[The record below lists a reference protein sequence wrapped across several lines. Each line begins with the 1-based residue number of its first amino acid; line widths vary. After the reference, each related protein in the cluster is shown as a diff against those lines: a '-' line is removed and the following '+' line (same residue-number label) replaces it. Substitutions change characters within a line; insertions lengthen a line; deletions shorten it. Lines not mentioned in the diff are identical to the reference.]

1 MSSRQ
6 WCRWNSHLAPANTRG
21 RRAPLTNNHGLP
33 VSPALQRTEQR
44 PAREQ
49 QPLESLTPFR
59 KAVAANP
66 YANALAT
73 PVRQCNFTAARLP
86 SHHLLPFATVFR
98 RHENDKL
105 VPYLAPVDKSQQ
117 TSRAYALNSRQLLI
131 RLSQKKNW
139 QRLLGHDL
147 KFGLKNRNDYQWS
160 SQMDEIILSR
170 LRSSVVRK
178 LTWLLSKP
186 NAKLVTPFESDT
198 ECPSSACILH
208 LREDSQPRSLSNPSI
223 SHYHLLDLLGQE
235 VLAELLKDT
244 SFAEKDA
251 LILAQSY
258 MTVSAHVAIARL
270 STFLSSSDTPSV
282 GSKT

>member
-1 MSSRQ
+1 MSIKQ

-21 RRAPLTNNHGLP
+21 RRTPLTNNHGLP
-33 VSPALQRTEQR
+33 ISPALQPPKQR
-44 PAREQ
+44 PVREQ

-86 SHHLLPFATVFR
+86 SHHLLPFATIFR

-117 TSRAYALNSRQLLI
+117 TSRAYVLNSRQLLN
-131 RLSQKKNW
+131 RLGQKKNW

-147 KFGLKNRNDYQWS
+147 KFGLKNRNDYQWP
-160 SQMDEIILSR
+160 SQMDDIVLSR

-178 LTWLLSKP
+178 LTWLLRKP
-186 NAKLVTPFESDT
+186 NARLVTPFEPNT
-198 ECPSSACILH
+198 ECSSSACILH
-208 LREDSQPRSLSNPSI
+208 LREASQPCSSLDPSV
-223 SHYHLLDLLGQE
+223 SQYQLLDLLDHE
-235 VLAELLKDT
+235 ILAELIKDT
-244 SFAEKDA
+244 SFADKDA

-258 MTVSAHVAIARL
+258 MTLSAHVAVARL
-270 STFLSSSDTPSV
+270 SAFLSSSDTH
-282 GSKT
+282 SKGPKT

>member
-21 RRAPLTNNHGLP
+21 RRTPLTNNHGLP
-33 VSPALQRTEQR
+33 VSPALQPAKQR

-73 PVRQCNFTAARLP
+73 PVRQCNYTAARLP

-105 VPYLAPVDKSQQ
+105 VPYLAPVDKSRQ
-117 TSRAYALNSRQLLI
+117 TSRAYILNSRQLLKS
-131 RLSQKKNW
+131 LDQKKNW

-147 KFGLKNRNDYQWS
+147 KFGLKNRNDYQWP
-160 SQMDEIILSR
+160 SQMDDIILSQ
-170 LRSSVVRK
+170 LRSSVVRI

-186 NAKLVTPFESDT
+186 NAKLVIPFESIK

-208 LREDSQPRSLSNPSI
+208 LRKESQPQSLSDPSI
-223 SHYHLLDLLGQE
+223 SQYHLSDLLGHE
-235 VLAELLKDT
+235 VLGELIKNT

-270 STFLSSSDTPSV
+270 STFLSSSDTPSK

>member
-1 MSSRQ
+1 MSGRK
-6 WCRWNSHLAPANTRG
+6 WCRWNSHLAPANSRG
-21 RRAPLTNNHGLP
+21 RRTPLTNHHGLP
-33 VSPALQRTEQR
+33 VSPALQPSKQR

-86 SHHLLPFATVFR
+86 SHHLLPFATIFR
-98 RHENDKL
+98 RHDNDKL
-105 VPYLAPVDKSQQ
+105 VPYLAPVDKSRQ
-117 TSRAYALNSRQLLI
+117 TFRAYVLNSRQLLSH
-131 RLSQKKNW
+131 LGQKKNW

-147 KFGLKNRNDYQWS
+147 KFGLKNRNDYRWP

-170 LRSSVVRK
+170 LRSSVVQK
-178 LTWLLSKP
+178 MAWLLSKP
-186 NAKLVTPFESDT
+186 NAKFIMPFEFST
-198 ECPSSACILH
+198 ECPSSACVLH
-208 LREDSQPRSLSNPSI
+208 LRKESQPLSLSDPTI
-223 SHYHLLDLLGQE
+223 SQYQLLDLLGQE
-235 VLAELLKDT
+235 TLAELIKDT
-244 SFAEKDA
+244 SFVEKDA

-270 STFLSSSDTPSV
+270 STFLSSSDTT
-282 GSKT
+282 SKGPKI

>member
-1 MSSRQ
+1 MSSRR
-6 WCRWNSHLAPANTRG
+6 WCRWNSHLAPANTGG

-33 VSPALQRTEQR
+33 VSPALQRTKQR

-49 QPLESLTPFR
+49 QPLKSLTPFR

-86 SHHLLPFATVFR
+86 SHYLLPFATVFR
-98 RHENDKL
+98 RHGNNKL
-105 VPYLAPVDKSQQ
+105 VPHLAPVDKSEQ
-117 TSRAYALNSRQLLI
+117 TSRAYALNSRQLLT
-131 RLSQKKNW
+131 RLGQKKNW

-186 NAKLVTPFESDT
+186 NAKLIIPFESNT
-198 ECPSSACILH
+198 ECSSSACILY
-208 LREDSQPRSLSNPSI
+208 LREDSQPHSLSDPRVPQ
-223 SHYHLLDLLGQE
+223 YHLLDLLGHE
-235 VLAELLKDT
+235 VLAELMKNT
-244 SFAEKDA
+244 SFAGKGA
-251 LILAQSY
+251 LIVAQSY

-270 STFLSSSDTPSV
+270 STFLSSSDTPSE
-282 GSKT
+282 GPKT

>member
-21 RRAPLTNNHGLP
+21 RRTPLTNNHGLP
-33 VSPALQRTEQR
+33 VSPALQPAKQR

-73 PVRQCNFTAARLP
+73 PVRQCNYTAARLP

-105 VPYLAPVDKSQQ
+105 VPCLAPVDKSRQ
-117 TSRAYALNSRQLLI
+117 TSRAYILNSRQLLKS
-131 RLSQKKNW
+131 LDQKKNW

-147 KFGLKNRNDYQWS
+147 KFGLKNRNDYQWP
-160 SQMDEIILSR
+160 SQMDDIILSQ
-170 LRSSVVRK
+170 LRSSVVRI

-186 NAKLVTPFESDT
+186 NAKLVIPFQSIE

-208 LREDSQPRSLSNPSI
+208 LRKESQPQSLSDPSI
-223 SHYHLLDLLGQE
+223 SQYHLSDLLGHE
-235 VLAELLKDT
+235 VLGELIKNT

-270 STFLSSSDTPSV
+270 STFLSSSDTPSK

>member
-1 MSSRQ
+1 MSNRQ

-21 RRAPLTNNHGLP
+21 RRTPLTNNHGLP
-33 VSPALQRTEQR
+33 VSPALQRTKQR
-44 PAREQ
+44 PAREK

-59 KAVAANP
+59 KAVAANT

-105 VPYLAPVDKSQQ
+105 VPYLTPVEKSQQ
-117 TSRAYALNSRQLLI
+117 VSRAYALNSRQLLD
-131 RLSQKKNW
+131 RLGQKKNW

-186 NAKLVTPFESDT
+186 NAKLVTPFESNT
-198 ECPSSACILH
+198 ECPSSTCILH
-208 LREDSQPRSLSNPSI
+208 LHEDSQSRSLSDPSI
-223 SHYHLLDLLGQE
+223 SQYHLSDLLGQE
-235 VLAELLKDT
+235 VLDGLTKNT
-244 SFAEKDA
+244 SFAEKNA
-251 LILAQSY
+251 LILTPSY

-270 STFLSSSDTPSV
+270 SAFLSSSSTTSN
-282 GSKT
+282 GSKI

>member
-6 WCRWNSHLAPANTRG
+6 WCRWNSHLAPSNTRG
-21 RRAPLTNNHGLP
+21 RRIPLINNHGLP
-33 VSPALQRTEQR
+33 VSPALQPAKQR

-73 PVRQCNFTAARLP
+73 SVRQCNYTAARLP
-86 SHHLLPFATVFR
+86 SHHLLPFATSFR

-105 VPYLAPVDKSQQ
+105 VPYLAPVDKSRQ
-117 TSRAYALNSRQLLI
+117 TSRAYILNSRQLL
-131 RLSQKKNW
+131 RSLGQKKNW

-147 KFGLKNRNDYQWS
+147 KFGLKNRNDYQWPS
-160 SQMDEIILSR
+160 HMDEVILSQ

-186 NAKLVTPFESDT
+186 NAKLVIPFESTT
-198 ECPSSACILH
+198 ECPSSACILY
-208 LREDSQPRSLSNPSI
+208 LRKESQPQSLSDLGI
-223 SHYHLLDLLGQE
+223 SQYHLPDLLGQE
-235 VLAELLKDT
+235 VLDGLVKNT
-244 SFAEKDA
+244 SFAEKNA
-251 LILAQSY
+251 LVLAQSY
-258 MTVSAHVAIARL
+258 MTVSAHVAIAKL
-270 STFLSSSDTPSV
+270 SAFLSSSDATLK
-282 GSKT
+282 GLKT